1 MNAAIN
7 SLLERL
13 LATSLQTALLATVVW
28 LLCRLAPRLSPSSQ
42 CWLWWLVALQAVL
55 GLVASPVELPLL
67 PYASGVLPETS
78 PAVPWDPAIPAAA
91 ISSPSV
97 IPAPGHIGIT
107 WQLTAFLLWMVGC
120 LIMVWFTMRDWRRG
134 KALVYRSTTCD
145 DEALLQA
152 LAGVARTCGTR
163 HPPELRLSADIESPV
178 LVGHRQPVLLL
189 PATTSMND
197 EELEMALAHELTH
210 LRRGDLWW
218 GVVPALARHL
228 LFFHPFAHLATR
240 EYDIAREAACD
251 ADVVDSG
258 QRSRQDYG
266 RLLVRLGAAPA
277 SRMGLAVSSP
287 TFQSLQRR
295 LSLLQKTSFLP
306 GPISIALL
314 VVVAS
319 TGVLPVRLVAGAAP
333 TIASPTGT
341 STTIPGTSSQ
351 SGEPGAIPRAESL
364 SDEGLDLEQRLE
376 LLSRRY
382 ELLKTK
388 YEELQSQ
395 QLEPTRPADT
405 GAVGRAPH
413 SADSDE
419 DAVLGNRR
427 AEAERR
433 LAEML
438 LKYKDAHP
446 EVIRLR
452 AQLEELQANDSTKTP
467 DAQDAYKI
475 GRGDSLQISV
485 WNHPE
490 LGAELPVR
498 PDGRISTPLV
508 DDVMAVGKT
517 PSQLA
522 RDIEIKLKQYVSS
535 PKVVVILKVIG
546 VHSPPG
552 GFQSPER

>member
-1 MNAAIN
+1 MDAVID

-13 LATSLQTALLATVVW
+13 LTTSLQTALLATAVW
-28 LLCRLAPRLSPSSQ
+28 ILCRLVPRLSPSSQ

-55 GLVASPVELPLL
+55 GLVVSPVELPLL
-67 PYASGVLPETS
+67 PHASAVLPETS
-78 PAVPWDPAIPAAA
+78 PAVPWDPATPAPAF
-91 ISSPSV
+91 SSPPV
-97 IPAPGHIGIT
+97 IPATGEVWIT
-107 WQLTAFLLWMVGC
+107 WQSTTFLLWMAGC
-120 LIMVWFTMRDWRRG
+120 LIMVWFTLRDWRRG
-134 KALVYRSTTCD
+134 KALVYYSAACD

-197 EELEMALAHELTH
+197 EELEMALAHEFTH

-228 LFFHPFAHLATR
+228 FFFHPFAHLATR

-251 ADVVDSG
+251 AGVVDSG
-258 QRSRQDYG
+258 RRSRQDYG

-287 TFQSLQRR
+287 TFKSLQRR
-295 LSLLQKTSFLP
+295 LSLLQRTSFLP
-306 GPISIALL
+306 GQISIALL
-314 VVVAS
+314 VVVAA

-341 STTIPGTSSQ
+341 SATIPDTFSQ

-364 SDEGLDLEQRLE
+364 SDEGLQKEQRLE
-376 LLSRRY
+376 QLLRQY
-382 ELLKTK
+382 ELLKAK
-388 YEELQSQ
+388 YEEMRQD
-395 QLEPTRPADT
+395 LERARPADM
-405 GAVGRAPH
+405 GAAGPAPH

-419 DAVLGNRR
+419 AAVLRSRR

-433 LAEML
+433 FAEML
-438 LKYKDAHP
+438 LRYKDAHP

-452 AQLEELQANDSTKTP
+452 AQLKELQANDSTKIP
-467 DAQDAYKI
+467 YAQDAYKI

-485 WNHPE
+485 WDHPE

-535 PKVVVILKVIG
+535 PKVVVIMKAIAI
-546 VHSPPG
+546 HSPPG
-552 GFQSPER
+552 GFQGPEQ